1 VVVRHAVHAA
11 VERLQAQRQA
21 GAANLVTR
29 RLLDDAAV
37 QLPGSVPPRC
47 ASRLFE
53 KKMHPGVTG

>member
-1 VVVRHAVHAA
+1 M
-11 VERLQAQRQA
+11 RLSSACTQRQA
-21 GAANLVTR
+21 EAANLVAR